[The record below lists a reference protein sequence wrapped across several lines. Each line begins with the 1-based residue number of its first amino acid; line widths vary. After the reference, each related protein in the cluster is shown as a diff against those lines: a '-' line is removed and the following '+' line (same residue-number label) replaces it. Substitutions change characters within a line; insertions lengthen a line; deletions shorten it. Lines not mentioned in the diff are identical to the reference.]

1 MARRLKQLAEEIN
14 RRFPRMIARIEKGY
28 YNTDRKIPGTRLI
41 RKGKGLTGNRLIVRW
56 RRLSTLDPMSLVLDH
71 NAAEWYR
78 RNEDVERWLRD
89 EAPNLVEPKKTKGV
103 P

>member
-14 RRFPRMIARIEKGY
+14 RRFPRMIARIEEGY

-56 RRLSTLDPMSLVLDH
+56 RNLSSLDPRSLVLDH

-78 RNEDVERWLRD
+78 RNEEVEEWLRS
-89 EAPNLVEPKKTKGV
+89 EAPRLVAPKPAKKS